1 MTDISESDEVS
12 SGRSGLE
19 TFVFALFLLLIFSLG
34 FMQPNIRFSGMR
46 LQATDILFPLLFVGC
61 IAVAV
66 KERFAVRPDRTFVLI
81 AVYFLTLA
89 SAAVFSVRPAASFPR
104 LAGELFLV
112 LLALGTAFI
121 VRSEKDIRFAV
132 FAWIAASSLV
142 CLVAVVTAAL
152 FYIDRDNLLLNYT
165 LHHYGSLPPGNY
177 PRVHSTFV
185 YPAMLANYLTVSIVF
200 LLFGKVKEW
209 FRRSFWPLF
218 VLHLAAAGFT
228 VTPGLGGLILGIG
241 LFVWVFRDPANS
253 PRLAF
258 VALAI
263 GILAA
268 IGSVVVSAVT
278 TRPISS
284 SPFWFEPFGYRIDP
298 TQRLLTWIGA
308 WQTMLEYP
316 LTGRGLGL
324 DVARVYFEAPSGQK
338 QMLTDAHNTWLNI
351 GGQAGIP
358 GFLASITLTI
368 ALIGR
373 SLPLRISE
381 AASSSRAM
389 LGVAFI
395 AAFVAQGF
403 VGSFENARHLWVLI
417 GLLLASARMREAS
430 EKV

>member
-1 MTDISESDEVS
+1 MTVNSESEQVS
-12 SGRSGLE
+12 AARSGLE
-19 TFVFALFLLLIFSLG
+19 TVVFVVFLLLIISLG
-34 FMQPNIRFSGMR
+34 FMQPNVRFSGMR
-46 LQATDILFPLLFVGC
+46 LQVTDLLFPLFFIGC
-61 IAVAV
+61 VAVAL
-66 KERFAVRPDRTFVLI
+66 KERFAIRPDRTYIFI
-81 AVYFLTLA
+81 AIYFLVLA
-89 SAAVFSVRPAASFPR
+89 VSAAFSVQPTSSLLR

-112 LLALGTAFI
+112 LLAVGTAFI
-121 VRSEKDIRFAV
+121 VRSESELRAAI

-142 CLVAVVTAAL
+142 CLIAFLTAAL

-185 YPAMLANYLTVSIVF
+185 YPAMLANYLTVSVVF

-218 VLHLAAAGFT
+218 ILHLAGAGFT

-253 PRLAF
+253 SRLAF
-258 VALAI
+258 AALTI

-278 TRPISS
+278 TRPIPS
-284 SPFWFEPFGYRIDP
+284 SPFWFDAFGYRIDP

-351 GGQAGIP
+351 GGQAGVP
-358 GFLASITLTI
+358 GFLASIMLTL

-373 SLPLRISE
+373 SLPLS
-381 AASSSRAM
+381 ATRAPSYLAM
-389 LGVAFI
+389 FGVAFI
-395 AAFVAQGF
+395 AAFIAQGF

-417 GLLLASARMREAS
+417 GLLIAAARLHEADA
-430 EKV
+430 EL